1 MSAVLFTHSSNNNN
15 KTIQMCHV
23 HLQRAHTITWSASNE
38 ITRMETTKR
47 HDKYELYG
55 NYAAKKTEKK
65 KQHKV

>member
-1 MSAVLFTHSSNNNN
+1 
-15 KTIQMCHV
+15 MCHV